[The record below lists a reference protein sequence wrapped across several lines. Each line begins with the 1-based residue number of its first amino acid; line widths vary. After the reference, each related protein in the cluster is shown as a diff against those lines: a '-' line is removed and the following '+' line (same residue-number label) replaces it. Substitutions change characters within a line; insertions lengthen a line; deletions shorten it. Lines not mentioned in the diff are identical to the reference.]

1 MHIISH
7 FWGVRR
13 DGLCME
19 PRTAFVRL
27 LVVGRMPVKIEDIYI
42 YCMRR
47 QVQTGPRLITASAK

>member
-27 LVVGRMPVKIEDIYI
+27 LAVGQMPVKIEDIYI
-42 YCMRR
+42 M
-47 QVQTGPRLITASAK
+47 